1 MSNRVFKRKIYDKIL
16 QWKEES
22 RGQSALM
29 IQGARRIG
37 KSTIVEEFA
46 RNEYASHII
55 IDFNKVSP
63 QVKSLFDDL
72 MDLDF
77 IFLQL
82 QAIYNVVLQER
93 KSVII
98 FDEVQK
104 CPNARQAIKYLVKD
118 GRYDYIETGSLIS
131 IKQNTKGITIPSE
144 EERLDMYP
152 MDFEE
157 FRWALGDTTSIPLIK
172 TF

>member
-1 MSNRVFKRKIYDKIL
+1 MDKRIFKRKIYDRIL
-16 QWKEES
+16 QWKQES
-22 RGQSALM
+22 NGETALM

-37 KSTIVEEFA
+37 KSTIVEQVA
-46 RNEYASHII
+46 KDSYSSYLI
-55 IDFNKVSP
+55 IDFNKAFAT
-63 QVKSLFDDL
+63 VKSLFDDL

-82 QAIYNVVLQER
+82 QTIYNVVLEAH

-104 CPNARQAIKYLVKD
+104 CPNARQAIKYLVQD

-131 IKQNTKGITIPSE
+131 IKKNTKGITIPSE
-144 EERLDMYP
+144 EEQIDL
-152 MDFEE
+152 
-157 FRWALGDTTSIPLIK
+157 
-172 TF
+172 

>member
-1 MSNRVFKRKIYDKIL
+1 MEKRVFKRKIYDRIL
-16 QWKEES
+16 QWKQES
-22 RGQSALM
+22 NGESALM

-37 KSTIVEEFA
+37 KSTIAEEFA
-46 RNEYASHII
+46 KNEYSSYLI
-55 IDFNKVSP
+55 IDFNKASSV
-63 QVKSLFDDL
+63 VKALFDDL
-72 MDLDF
+72 MNLDI

-82 QAIYNVVLQER
+82 QTIYNVVLEER

-104 CPNARQAIKYLVKD
+104 CPNARQAIKYLVQD

-144 EERLDMYP
+144 EEQIDMYP
-152 MDFEE
+152 MDFEIG
-157 FRWALGDTTSIPLIK
+157 RAHV
-172 TF
+172 

>member
-1 MSNRVFKRKIYDKIL
+1 MMANRVFKRKIYDRLL
-16 QWKEES
+16 QWKQES
-22 RGQSALM
+22 GGTSAAL

-46 RNEYASHII
+46 KNEYSSYLL
-55 IDFNKVSP
+55 IDFNRASVT
-63 QVKSLFDDL
+63 VKALFEDL

-82 QAIYNVVLQER
+82 QTIYNVVLERR

-104 CPNARQAIKYLVKD
+104 CPKVTA
-118 GRYDYIETGSLIS
+118 
-131 IKQNTKGITIPSE
+131 
-144 EERLDMYP
+144 
-152 MDFEE
+152 
-157 FRWALGDTTSIPLIK
+157 AL
-172 TF
+172 